1 MNSKSYLCP
10 KCGRL
15 IYNRRLNTCGFCGE
29 KLPAELLFSPAELE
43 VLDKNMAELTAEHE
57 KIRARLEAE
66 ELEHRKAAEIQG
78 AFFKGYFMGKL

>member
-29 KLPAELLFSPAELE
+29 KLPAELLFSPAEIE
-43 VLDKNMAELTAEHE
+43 VLDKKWAELTAEHE

-66 ELEHRKAAEIQG
+66 EAEHREAARIQG
-78 AFFKGYFMGKL
+78 AAWMGYFMGKM